1 MNIVKVD
8 TALARTHEGLIPEL
22 VHSTGPSSY
31 DYQFGGR
38 DLLDPVVRA
47 SWHMPETLFS
57 HDACHLALDGDAVAG
72 FLLSFHAPEFRS
84 RGANLAPVWKDMIDA
99 GTISPAEFSAFLER
113 VGYASW
119 LNPVTRPGIYYIHAI
134 ATRPAYR
141 GKRVGVRL
149 IHTAIETARAL
160 GYGSVEL
167 DVLSDNPAVG
177 FYRALGF
184 ELLAET
190 KAPKPF
196 AAGVPVEYRM
206 GLRL

>member
-1 MNIVKVD
+1 MDIVRVD
-8 TALARTHEGLIPEL
+8 SGLAKAHESVIPGL
-22 VHSTGPSSY
+22 VYSTGPSSY

-38 DLLDPVVRA
+38 ELLDPVVRK
-47 SWHMPETLFS
+47 SWHMPDTLFA
-57 HDACHLALDGDAVAG
+57 HDACHFALDNDEVAG
-72 FLLSFHAPEFRS
+72 FLLSFHASEFRP
-84 RGANLAPVWKDMIDA
+84 RGLGLAPVWKDMIA
-99 GTISPAEFSAFLER
+99 SGEVSQEEFSAFLER
-113 VGYASW
+113 VEYASW

-141 GKRVGVRL
+141 GQRVGVAL
-149 IHTAIETARAL
+149 LQTAIDVAKQL
-160 GYGSVEL
+160 GHGSVEL

-177 FYRALGF
+177 FYRSQGF

-196 AAGVPVEYRM
+196 AAGVPIEYRM